1 MYTKIINT
9 LFKNLK
15 NGGIKMKDAKKLKK
29 TIFTHYEDTL
39 YAASELIKLNVS
51 MFKLIEALHDNK
63 LINDFKSSEL
73 ILSMS
78 SYNQNVE
85 NFNSLFFDS
94 KNPKTKNKDD
104 DSLNIIEIK
113 MDKLT
118 QTTKNKTI
126 IARELL
132 NYLKSLYSK
141 NIEVLKENMYN
152 ISNIS
157 TLTFIFILIESI
169 NNIIEKSPN

>member
-1 MYTKIINT
+1 MEVIN
-9 LFKNLK
+9 
-15 NGGIKMKDAKKLKK
+15 MKDAKKLKEP
-29 TIFTHYEDTL
+29 IFKHSADTL
-39 YAASELIKLNVS
+39 YSANSLIKLNMS
-51 MFKLIEALHDNK
+51 MFKLIETLYDNK
-63 LINDFKSSEL
+63 LITDSNFSEL

-94 KNPKTKNKDD
+94 KKPEVKNKDD
-104 DSLNIIEIK
+104 VSLKILKIK
-113 MDKLT
+113 IDKLT

-132 NYLKSLYSK
+132 EYLKSLYAE
-141 NIEVLKENMYN
+141 NIKVLKKNMYN

-157 TLTFIFILIESI
+157 SLTFIFILIQSI
-169 NNIIEKSPN
+169 KNIIE

>member
-1 MYTKIINT
+1 
-9 LFKNLK
+9 
-15 NGGIKMKDAKKLKK
+15 
-29 TIFTHYEDTL
+29 
-39 YAASELIKLNVS
+39 

-63 LINDFKSSEL
+63 LINNSKFSEL

-94 KNPKTKNKDD
+94 KKPKTKNKDN

-141 NIEVLKENMYN
+141 NI
-152 ISNIS
+152 
-157 TLTFIFILIESI
+157 
-169 NNIIEKSPN
+169 